1 MSYET
6 KNEAEHRQYV
16 LEKIAL
22 QCHTCHTMPYMD
34 SGDAVSRKSYGAKNE
49 AEHIQYLLENCLT
62 MPYMPYNAIHG
73 FRGCRQPKEL

>member
-22 QCHTCHTMPYMD
+22 QCHTCHTMPYTD
-34 SGDAVSRKSYGAKNE
+34 SGDAVSRKSYEAKNE
-49 AEHIQYLLENCLT
+49 AEHLQYNLKNWHT
-62 MPYMPYNAIHG
+62 MSYIAAM
-73 FRGCRQPKEL
+73 L